1 MQPCPQWVV
10 FEQTNAQIAMNT
22 TTNFLRFAS
31 ICGFLTV
38 ITTLGIHA
46 FFPDPPADFEQR
58 VLMYKDPMYL
68 LNRWWVI
75 GHCLLV
81 VIAMWG
87 IALVQFRKAAGFTGL
102 GFLFFS
108 VFALAEISR
117 QMLVLFYLN
126 GLRIQYVAAE
136 STALKE
142 SLRMSIDQFGLTGNS
157 IFGLFVLA
165 FGLGNLCYGLSL
177 FPEKGFGK
185 WLSWLLILWSA
196 GSFLALGNEFWQH
209 TGINTFISNYNL
221 VFQPVVRG
229 IAAWWLWKQAN
240 LWSNK

>member
-1 MQPCPQWVV
+1 MV
-10 FEQTNAQIAMNT
+10 FEQTNAGTAMNT

-38 ITTLGIHA
+38 ITTIGIHA
-46 FFPDPPADFEQR
+46 IFPDPPADFDQR
-58 VLMYKDPMYL
+58 ILMYKDPLYL

-81 VIAMWG
+81 LIAMWG

-108 VFALAEISR
+108 VFAIVEISR

-126 GLRIQYVAAE
+126 GLRAQYVVAE
-136 STALKE
+136 TPALKE

-157 IFGLFVLA
+157 LFGLFILA

-177 FPEKGFGK
+177 FSEKGFGK
-185 WLSWLLILWSA
+185 VVSWLLILWSA
-196 GSFLALGNEFWQH
+196 GSFLALANDFWQYA
-209 TGINTFISNYNL
+209 GLSTFISNYNL
-221 VFQPVVRG
+221 AFQPFVR
-229 IAAWWLWKQAN
+229 AVLAWWLWRQARH
-240 LWSNK
+240 